1 MWKRERSERNALD
14 DMMAETTKPY
24 PPAFPPPAA
33 APVANVVTPPPT
45 PPAAPVAPAV
55 DSPARTAA
63 SAAPGSKVSVLG
75 PSLRFKGDL
84 VADEDLVVQGQI
96 EGSILHTRSLT
107 IGAQGRMQGD
117 IKARRIT
124 VEGTVDGDLYALD
137 SVVLRCLE
145 KDPDARHPTWGDF
158 SRELTQSYRSLEVP
172 SENISDR
179 LTTAVM
185 TVFARYMT
193 AGPTIMRTEL
203 RSFVAR
209 DIRSPVRFCWKND
222 TGSRSRCAKKSF
234 RRSYSKPRDA
244 LMMMRRMLYLKYPAS
259 PAINITIL
267 A

>member
-137 SVVLRCLE
+137 SVVLRAGAIFRGNVFANKVSVAE
-145 KDPDARHPTWGDF
+145 GAKFSGRIDMDNAPT
-158 SRELTQSYRSLEVP
+158 VP
-172 SENISDR
+172 SVTGR
-179 LTTAVM
+179 
-185 TVFARYMT
+185 T
-193 AGPTIMRTEL
+193 AGGSDAAGDNLTDQQVGEL
-203 RSFVAR
+203 L
-209 DIRSPVRFCWKND
+209 
-222 TGSRSRCAKKSF
+222 AK
-234 RRSYSKPRDA
+234 A
-244 LMMMRRMLYLKYPAS
+244 
-259 PAINITIL
+259 
-267 A
+267 

>member
-14 DMMAETTKPY
+14 DMMAETTQPH

-137 SVVLRCLE
+137 SVVLRAGAIVRGNVFANKVSVAE
-145 KDPDARHPTWGDF
+145 GAKFSGRIDMDNAPT
-158 SRELTQSYRSLEVP
+158 VP
-172 SENISDR
+172 SVTGR
-179 LTTAVM
+179 
-185 TVFARYMT
+185 T
-193 AGPTIMRTEL
+193 AGGSDAAGDNLTDQQVGEL
-203 RSFVAR
+203 L
-209 DIRSPVRFCWKND
+209 
-222 TGSRSRCAKKSF
+222 AK
-234 RRSYSKPRDA
+234 A
-244 LMMMRRMLYLKYPAS
+244 
-259 PAINITIL
+259 
-267 A
+267 

>member
-137 SVVLRCLE
+137 SVVLRAGAIVRGNVFANKVSVAE
-145 KDPDARHPTWGDF
+145 GAKFSGRIDMDNAPT
-158 SRELTQSYRSLEVP
+158 VP
-172 SENISDR
+172 SVTARTSGGSDASGENAD
-179 LTTAVM
+179 LTDQQV
-185 TVFARYMT
+185 
-193 AGPTIMRTEL
+193 GEL
-203 RSFVAR
+203 L
-209 DIRSPVRFCWKND
+209 
-222 TGSRSRCAKKSF
+222 AK
-234 RRSYSKPRDA
+234 A
-244 LMMMRRMLYLKYPAS
+244 
-259 PAINITIL
+259 
-267 A
+267 

>member
-45 PPAAPVAPAV
+45 PPAAAVAPAV

-137 SVVLRCLE
+137 SVVLRAGAIVRGNVFANKVSVAE
-145 KDPDARHPTWGDF
+145 GAKFSGRIDMDNAPT
-158 SRELTQSYRSLEVP
+158 VP
-172 SENISDR
+172 SVTGR
-179 LTTAVM
+179 
-185 TVFARYMT
+185 T
-193 AGPTIMRTEL
+193 AGGSDAAGDNLTDQQVGEL
-203 RSFVAR
+203 L
-209 DIRSPVRFCWKND
+209 
-222 TGSRSRCAKKSF
+222 AK
-234 RRSYSKPRDA
+234 A
-244 LMMMRRMLYLKYPAS
+244 
-259 PAINITIL
+259 
-267 A
+267 